1 MTVNNLVII
10 CPGSIKTHMFWL
22 QIVYPALI
30 ASLYLRIFHMDSLSF
45 IAKLKVIKPSV
56 ILHSDIYLEGL
67 QFRRISP
74 VVQNHLDTLPTISKI
89 SMLLYPNM

>member
-1 MTVNNLVII
+1 MV
-10 CPGSIKTHMFWL
+10 WL

-30 ASLYLRIFHMDSLSF
+30 ASLYLRIFLMDSISF

-67 QFRRISP
+67 RFRRISP
-74 VVQNHLDTLPTISKI
+74 VVENHLDALPTISKI